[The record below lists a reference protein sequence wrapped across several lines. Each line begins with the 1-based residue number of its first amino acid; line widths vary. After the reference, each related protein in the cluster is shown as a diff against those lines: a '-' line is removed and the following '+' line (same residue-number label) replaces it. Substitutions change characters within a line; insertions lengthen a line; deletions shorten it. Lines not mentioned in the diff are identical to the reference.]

1 LPNSGAGVCVNFF
14 FPASM
19 SRAVL
24 DTWGVPEFA
33 PGLYPERLD
42 PRPGKVDNFIN
53 GLLGH
58 WARHASS
65 LRLLAGR
72 RFASRVLALEAQIE
86 AADESELLR
95 RVAALRA
102 AMAISGLCD
111 TNAAEAFALVRELCF
126 RRLGKRHY
134 PVQLMGGYTLLKG
147 GLAEMMTGEGKTL
160 TAVLPAV
167 AVALAGVPVHVI
179 TVNEY
184 LARRD
189 SEYLA
194 EIYGFFGLA
203 VGLIVPEQEP
213 PQRVQAYGCNVTY
226 CVNKDLVFDYLRDR
240 ITQKHVKSGTRAI
253 MDGWLGKGLRGNA
266 QTLLRGLYYAIVDE
280 ADSVLIDEAR
290 TPLIIS
296 AENDDPNGRA
306 LYEQALALAVTLN
319 AEEHYRLRIKERSIE
334 LTAAGRAAVGEF
346 ANGLDGLWQVSRA
359 REEIVE
365 QGLSALHLFELDR
378 HYIIIEDKV
387 QIVDEYT
394 GRVMADRSWEKGLHQ
409 MIEVKEDLDITK
421 RRDTISRITYQRYF
435 RRYLRLAGMS
445 GTLTEVAPEMRTV
458 YGLDVLRIPS
468 NRPVQRRDRG
478 LKVFVSSEKRWDAVL
493 DAALAMSIAGRA
505 VLIGT
510 RSVAAS
516 EVISTRL
523 NNAGLAHAV
532 LNARQD
538 ALEAEIIAEAGQP
551 GRITVATNMAG
562 RGTDILLA
570 PEVREAGGLHVIL
583 TEYHDSARID
593 RQLFGR
599 AGRQGDP
606 GSFEA
611 LVSLEDELF
620 VAHAT
625 RLLAWLRIRIPAD
638 GILTGRLAYLLPKV
652 AQGAAERQ
660 NARIRQ
666 QTVEMDNRLEKTLAF
681 AGRGE

>member
-1 LPNSGAGVCVNFF
+1 
-14 FPASM
+14 M

-24 DTWGVPEFA
+24 DTWGIHEFA

-42 PRPGKVDNFIN
+42 PKPGKADNFIG

-58 WARHASS
+58 WARRGSG
-65 LRLLAGR
+65 LRILPAR
-72 RFASRVLALEAQIE
+72 RFARRVVALEAATAAANE
-86 AADESELLR
+86 AELLC
-95 RVAALRA
+95 RVKALRVV
-102 AMAISGLCD
+102 MATTGMSD
-111 TNAAEAFALVRELCF
+111 TNAVEAFALVREVCF

-134 PVQLMGGYTLLKG
+134 PVQLMGGFTMLNG

-167 AVALAGVPVHVI
+167 AVALAGVPVHII

-184 LARRD
+184 LAKRD
-189 SEYLA
+189 SEHLA
-194 EIYGFFGLA
+194 EVYGFFGLT
-203 VGLIVPEQEP
+203 VGLIQPDQEP
-213 PQRVQAYGCNVTY
+213 PERVRAYACDVTY

-240 ITQKHVKSGTRAI
+240 ITQKQVKAGARALL
-253 MDGWLGKGLRGNA
+253 DGWLAADGGRTGPGQAKA
-266 QTLLRGLYYAIVDE
+266 LLRGLYYAIVDE

-296 AENDDPNGRA
+296 AEHDDPNGRA
-306 LYEQALALAVTLN
+306 LYEQALALASTLK
-319 AEEHYRLRIKERSIE
+319 ADEHYRLRMKERSIE
-334 LTAAGRAAVGEF
+334 LTDAGRADVAEF
-346 ANGLDGLWQVSRA
+346 ARGLDGLWQVSRA
-359 REEIVE
+359 REELVE

-378 HYIIIEDKV
+378 HYILAEDKV

-409 MIEVKEDLDITK
+409 MIEVKEGLDLTK

-445 GTLTEVAPEMRTV
+445 GTVTEVAPEMRTV
-458 YGLDVLRIPS
+458 YGLDVLRIPP
-468 NRPVQRRDRG
+468 NRPVQRRDLG
-478 LKVFVSSEKRWDAVL
+478 LKVFATGEARWDAVL
-493 DAALAMSIAGRA
+493 ASARSMSEAGRA

-516 EVISTRL
+516 EIIGTRL
-523 NNAGLAHAV
+523 DAAGLAHEV

-538 ALEAEIIAEAGQP
+538 AREAEIIAAAGEP

-562 RGTDILLA
+562 RGTDILLS
-570 PEVREAGGLHVIL
+570 PEVKAAGGLHVIL

-593 RQLFGR
+593 RQLYGR
-599 AGRQGDP
+599 SGRQGDP
-606 GSFEA
+606 GSFES
-611 LVSLEDELF
+611 LVSMDDELF
-620 VAHAT
+620 VAHASK
-625 RLLAWLRIRIPAD
+625 LLAWLRVRTPAD
-638 GILTGRLAYLLPKV
+638 GVLSGYRGRLLPQL
-652 AQGAAERQ
+652 AQAAAERQ
-660 NARIRQ
+660 NARIRR
-666 QTVEMDNRLEKTLAF
+666 QTVDMDNRMEQALAF

>member
-1 LPNSGAGVCVNFF
+1 
-14 FPASM
+14 M

-24 DTWGVPEFA
+24 DAWGVHEFA

-42 PRPGKVDNFIN
+42 PKPGKADAVIS
-53 GLLGH
+53 GLLGRA
-58 WARHASS
+58 ARRGSA
-65 LRLLAGR
+65 LRLLPGH
-72 RFASRVLALEAQIE
+72 RFAEQVLALEAATAE
-86 AADESELLR
+86 ADEGELR
-95 RVAALRA
+95 RRINDLRS
-102 AMAISGLCD
+102 AIAVGGLCAG
-111 TNAAEAFALVRELCF
+111 NAVEAFALVREVCF

-134 PVQLMGGYTLLKG
+134 RVQLIGGYTLLGG

-189 SEYLA
+189 SESLA
-194 EIYGFFGLA
+194 GVYEFFGIR
-203 VGLIVPEQEP
+203 VGLIAPEQEP
-213 PQRVQAYGCNVTY
+213 PQRVSAYGCDVTY

-240 ITQKHVKSGTRAI
+240 ITQNHVKAGARARL
-253 MDGWLGKGLRGNA
+253 DSWLGSSQGAAGP
-266 QTLLRGLYYAIVDE
+266 TPLLRGLFYAIVDE

-296 AENDDPNGRA
+296 AEHEDANGRSH
-306 LYEQALALAVTLN
+306 YEQALALAASLN
-319 AEEHYRLRIKERSIE
+319 ADEHYRLRIKERSIE
-334 LTAAGRAAVGEF
+334 LSEAGKAAVAEF
-346 ANGLDGLWQVSRA
+346 AQGLDGLWRVSRA
-359 REEIVE
+359 REEMVE
-365 QGLSALHLFELDR
+365 QGLSALHLFDRDR
-378 HYIIIEDKV
+378 HYIVAEDKV

-409 MIEVKEDLDITK
+409 MIEVKEGLELSK
-421 RRDTISRITYQRYF
+421 RRDTISRITYQRFF
-435 RRYLRLAGMS
+435 RRYLRLAGMT
-445 GTLTEVAPEMRTV
+445 GTATEVAPEMRIV
-458 YGLDVLRIPS
+458 YGLDVRRIPP
-468 NRPVQRRDRG
+468 NRPVQRRDLG
-478 LKVFVSSEKRWDAVL
+478 LRVFARSERRWDAVL
-493 DAALAMSIAGRA
+493 ESARAMRDAGRA

-516 EVISTRL
+516 ELISARL
-523 NNAGLAHAV
+523 AAAGLPHEV

-538 ALEAEIIAEAGQP
+538 AREADIIADAGQQ

-570 PEVREAGGLHVIL
+570 PELRAAGGLHVIL
-583 TEYHDSARID
+583 TEYHDSSRID
-593 RQLFGR
+593 RQLYGR

-611 LVSLEDELF
+611 IVSLEDELF
-620 VAHAT
+620 VAHDS
-625 RLLAWLRIRIPAD
+625 RFLAWLRARTPAD
-638 GILTGRLAYLLPKV
+638 GLVPGRFGQLLRWR

-660 NARIRQ
+660 NSHVRR
-666 QTVEMDNRLEKTLAF
+666 QTVETDRRMEKALAF

>member
-1 LPNSGAGVCVNFF
+1 
-14 FPASM
+14 M

-24 DTWGVPEFA
+24 DTWGIHEFA
-33 PGLYPERLD
+33 SGLYPERLD
-42 PRPGKVDNFIN
+42 PKPGKADDVIS

-58 WARHASS
+58 WAHHGSA
-65 LRLLAGR
+65 LRRRPGR
-72 RFASRVLALEAQIE
+72 RFAERVLALAAATET
-86 AADESELLR
+86 ADESELRR
-95 RVAALRA
+95 RVTKLRA
-102 AMAISGLCD
+102 AIAVSGMCD
-111 TNAAEAFALVRELCF
+111 ANAVEAFALVREMCF

-134 PVQLMGGYTLLKG
+134 PVQLMGGYTLLNG

-189 SEYLA
+189 SENLA
-194 EIYGFFGLA
+194 KVYGFFGLR
-203 VGLIVPEQEP
+203 VGLVVPEQEP
-213 PQRVQAYGCNVTY
+213 PERVLAYGCDVTY
-226 CVNKDLVFDYLRDR
+226 CVNKDIVFDYLRDR
-240 ITQKHVKSGTRAI
+240 ITQKHVKAGARALLE
-253 MDGWLGKGLRGNA
+253 GWLGRNPDGGPA
-266 QTLLRGLYYAIVDE
+266 PLLRGLFYAIVDE

-296 AENDDPNGRA
+296 AEHEDPNGRP
-306 LYEQALALAVTLN
+306 LYEQALALAASLN
-319 AEEHYRLRIKERSIE
+319 ADEHYCLRIKERSIE
-334 LTAAGRAAVGEF
+334 LTEAGRAAVAEF
-346 ANGLDGLWQVSRA
+346 AQGLDGLWQVSRA

-365 QGLSALHLFELDR
+365 QGLSALHLFDMDR
-378 HYIIIEDKV
+378 HYIVAEEKV

-409 MIEVKEDLDITK
+409 MIEVKEGLDLTK
-421 RRDTISRITYQRYF
+421 RRDTISRITYQRFF
-435 RRYLRLAGMS
+435 RRYLRLAGMT
-445 GTLTEVAPEMRTV
+445 GTAIEVAPEMRTV
-458 YGLDVLRIPS
+458 YGLDVVRIPP
-468 NRPVQRRDRG
+468 NRPVRRRDLG
-478 LKVFVSSEKRWDAVL
+478 LRVFASAERRWDAVL
-493 DAALAMSIAGRA
+493 KSAQAMRDAGRA

-516 EVISTRL
+516 ELISARL
-523 NNAGLAHAV
+523 TAAGLPHEV

-538 ALEAEIIAEAGQP
+538 AREAEIIADAGQP

-570 PEVREAGGLHVIL
+570 PELRAAGGLHVIL
-583 TEYHDSARID
+583 TEYHDSSRID
-593 RQLFGR
+593 RQLYGR

-611 LVSLEDELF
+611 IVSLEDELF
-620 VAHAT
+620 VAHASGF
-625 RLLAWLRIRIPAD
+625 LAWLRARTPAD
-638 GILTGRLAYLLPKV
+638 GLVAGRFGHLLRRR

-660 NARIRQ
+660 NSHIRR